1 MDGSEIPKLGAQAK
15 RSWRGRRDLDSGGA
29 RGSKTAADVEVV
41 DGGERVVDS
50 RRAALECRLEVGAV
64 VAHRPV
70 ATVGAGERV
79 VVEVGTGEPR
89 QVLADFRGVRAPC
102 LIGQR
107 R

>member
-1 MDGSEIPKLGAQAK
+1 LHGSEVSELGACVE
-15 RSWRGRRDLDSGGA
+15 RLRRGRWDLEAGGA
-29 RGSKTAADVEVV
+29 CRSEAVTDVEVV

-50 RRAALECRLEVGAV
+50 RRAALQNGLQVGAV

-70 ATVGAGERV
+70 TAVRAGERV
-79 VVEVGTGEPR
+79 LVEVRGGEPR
-89 QVLADFRGVRAPC
+89 QVLPDFRGVGAPH